1 MFTVKYGLKR
11 KKELS
16 IENITQNLKTRWK
29 HSDRGN
35 KRLICFKNE
44 EMTCE
49 RGTGAAPEY
58 CGSPFCSGTWLV
70 SHNAKLRWGR
80 SE

>member
-1 MFTVKYGLKR
+1 VKYGLR
-11 KKELS
+11 LKKELS
-16 IENITQNLKTRWK
+16 VEHIIQNLKTRWK

-44 EMTCE
+44 ELTYE

-58 CGSPFCSGTWLV
+58 SGSNFLFWHRASFI
-70 SHNAKLRWGR
+70 
-80 SE
+80 